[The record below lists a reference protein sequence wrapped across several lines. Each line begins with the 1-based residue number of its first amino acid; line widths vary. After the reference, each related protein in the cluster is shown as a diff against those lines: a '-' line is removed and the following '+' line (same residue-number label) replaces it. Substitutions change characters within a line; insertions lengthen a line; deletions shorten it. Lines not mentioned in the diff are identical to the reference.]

1 MPWRMVSLAPST
13 SPIPGSIAREASA
26 DLIQAAA
33 ALVAF
38 AVVLFAPQV
47 LSDGDTYWHL
57 AAGEWM
63 LAHGQVLHRDVFS
76 YTHAGQPWETH
87 EWLSEVLMAAV
98 FRAGGWSGLLVLYAT
113 AAAATVGLIA
123 GRVKR
128 SLGGLALVAVLVLAM
143 ACSAGTLLV
152 RPHLLVLPIMI
163 VWLREL
169 LAARDAG
176 RAPRWF
182 MPALMVLWAN
192 LHGSYVFGLLLMG
205 PFALEALVETPVG
218 SRLVT
223 LRRWAPVCLASAA
236 AMLLTPHGL
245 DGVTYPFQI
254 MTMSTLNAISEWQP
268 ADFSKPSAFE
278 FTLLLTLFVSLWRG
292 VRVPPVRLMLLLFLL
307 YMALQHGRHMM
318 VLAMTA
324 PLILAEPLAAALG
337 RWPQPKADN
346 RRTWAAFGAA
356 VAVLAVGR
364 MAVPVVRVDGDVTP
378 LSALAQVP
386 PALAARPMLN
396 SYDFGGYLIFKGV
409 KPFIDGRSDMYGD
422 AQFRRFLQIRGGHR
436 PSLDAAVRRY
446 GVAWTL
452 LQPGEPL
459 VAVLDA
465 TPGWRR
471 LYADRYAV
479 VHERISAAAAPVTQP
494 DGHGP
499 ATR

>member
-13 SPIPGSIAREASA
+13 SPIPGSIARGASA

-33 ALVAF
+33 ALV
-38 AVVLFAPQV
+38 LFAILLFDPRV
-47 LSDGDTYWHL
+47 LGDGDTYWHL

-87 EWLSEVLMAAV
+87 EWLSEILMAAV

-128 SLGGLALVAVLVLAM
+128 SLGGLTLVAVLVLAM

-182 MPALMVLWAN
+182 MPALLVLWAN

-205 PFALEALVETPVG
+205 PFALEALVEAPPG
-218 SRLVT
+218 ARLSV

-236 AMLLTPHGL
+236 GMLLTPHGM
-245 DGVTYPFQI
+245 DGVTYPFKI
-254 MTMSTLNAISEWQP
+254 MSMGTLNAISEWQP

-292 VRVPPVRLMLLLFLL
+292 VRVPPVRLVLLLFLL

-318 VLAMTA
+318 VLAVTA

-337 RWPQPKADN
+337 RQPQPRAGG
-346 RRTWAAFGAA
+346 RRTWAAFGALA
-356 VAVLAVGR
+356 VVLAVGR
-364 MAVPVVRVDGDVTP
+364 MAVPVARVDGEATP
-378 LSALAQVP
+378 LTALAQVP
-386 PALAARPMLN
+386 PALAGRPMIN

-422 AQFRRFLQIRGGHR
+422 AQFRRFLQIRGGDR

-452 LQPGEPL
+452 LQPDEPL

-479 VHERISAAAAPVTQP
+479 VHQRIAPAAAPAAQS
-494 DGHGP
+494 DGHDA

>member
-1 MPWRMVSLAPST
+1 MRMVSLAPST

-113 AAAATVGLIA
+113 VAAAAVGLIA

-128 SLGGLALVAVLVLAM
+128 SLGGLTLVAVLVLAM

-169 LAARDAG
+169 LAARDAE

-182 MPALMVLWAN
+182 MPVLMALWAN

-218 SRLVT
+218 SRLST

-236 AMLLTPHGL
+236 AMFLTPHGL
-245 DGVTYPFQI
+245 DGVTHPFQI

-292 VRVPPVRLMLLLFLL
+292 VRVPPVRLMLLLLLL

-318 VLAMTA
+318 VLAVTA

-337 RWPQPKADN
+337 PQPPPKADG
-346 RRTWAAFGAA
+346 RRIWAAFGALA
-356 VAVLAVGR
+356 VVLAAGR
-364 MAVPVVRVDGDVTP
+364 MAVPVVRVDGEATP
-378 LSALAQVP
+378 LTALAQVP
-386 PALAARPMLN
+386 PTLAGRPMLN
-396 SYDFGGYLIFKGV
+396 NYDFGGYLIFKGV
-409 KPFIDGRSDMYGD
+409 KPFIDGRNDLYGD
-422 AQFRRFLQIRGGHR
+422 AQVRRFLQIRGGDR
-436 PSLDAAVRRY
+436 PSLDAAVRQY

-465 TPGWRR
+465 MPGWRR

-479 VHERISAAAAPVTQP
+479 VHERISAAAAPVTQS
-494 DGHGP
+494 DGHGA

>member
-1 MPWRMVSLAPST
+1 MVSLAPST
-13 SPIPGSIAREASA
+13 SQIPGSIAREASA

-33 ALVAF
+33 ALILF
-38 AVVLFAPQV
+38 AIVLFDPRV
-47 LSDGDTYWHL
+47 LGDGDTYWHL

-87 EWLSEVLMAAV
+87 EWLSEVLMATV
-98 FRAGGWSGLLVLYAT
+98 FRGGGWSGLLVFFAT

-128 SLGGLALVAVLVLAM
+128 SLGGGLTLVAVLVLAM
-143 ACSAGTLLV
+143 ACSAGTLLA
-152 RPHLLVLPIMI
+152 RPHLLVLPVMI
-163 VWLREL
+163 VWVREL

-192 LHGSYVFGLLLMG
+192 LHGSYVFSLLLMG
-205 PFALEALVETPVG
+205 PFALEAVVETPAG
-218 SRLVT
+218 SRLAT
-223 LRRWAPVCLASAA
+223 LRQWAPVCLVSTA
-236 AMLLTPHGL
+236 AMFLTPHGVE
-245 DGVTYPFQI
+245 GITYPFQI
-254 MTMSTLNAISEWQP
+254 MTMSTLNAISEWRP

-292 VRVPPVRLMLLLFLL
+292 VRVPPLRLVLLLLLL

-318 VLAMTA
+318 VLGVTA

-337 RWPQPKADN
+337 RQPQPGAGS
-346 RRTWAAFGAA
+346 RRTWAAFGALA
-356 VAVLAVGR
+356 AVLAVGR
-364 MAVPVVRVDGDVTP
+364 MAVPVVRVDGEVTP
-378 LSALAQVP
+378 LTALAQVP
-386 PALAARPMLN
+386 PALAMRPMLN
-396 SYDFGGYLIFKGV
+396 NHDFGGYLIFKGV

-422 AQFRRFLQIRGGHR
+422 VQFRQFLQIRSGDR
-436 PSLDAAVRRY
+436 PSFDAAVRRY
-446 GVAWTL
+446 GIAWTL

-471 LYADRYAV
+471 LYADRWAV
-479 VHERISAAAAPVTQP
+479 VHERVAPLAAPVTQP
-494 DGHGP
+494 DGHRA